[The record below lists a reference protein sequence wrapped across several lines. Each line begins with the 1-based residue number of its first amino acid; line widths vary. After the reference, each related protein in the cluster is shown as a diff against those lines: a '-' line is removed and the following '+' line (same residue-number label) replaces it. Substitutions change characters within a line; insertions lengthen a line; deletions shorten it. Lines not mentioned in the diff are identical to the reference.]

1 MIPFLW
7 TNRPESN
14 RSYHHG
20 PLCVVAWF
28 SDNMFFGKWLSRTR
42 VEYIPSYCKIK
53 LETSQLQEGVTAK
66 TATSF
71 TIRLAASC
79 GHNCTVAIVSYA
91 ALAIRL
97 SASKVR
103 GGFLTNELQA
113 GLRAGLLIKQLQ
125 LGYAC
130 YCQSHD
136 VGVSWLLC
144 HPDARAF

>member
-1 MIPFLW
+1 MCG
-7 TNRPESN
+7 
-14 RSYHHG
+14 H
-20 PLCVVAWF
+20 
-28 SDNMFFGKWLSRTR
+28 
-42 VEYIPSYCKIK
+42 CKIK

-79 GHNCTVAIVSYA
+79 GHNCTVAIVRFA

-113 GLRAGLLIKQLQ
+113 GLRAGLLICQAVSLMMSES
-125 LGYAC
+125 LGCCAIRMREP
-130 YCQSHD
+130 SS
-136 VGVSWLLC
+136 VKVT
-144 HPDARAF
+144 

>member
-1 MIPFLW
+1 MCG
-7 TNRPESN
+7 
-14 RSYHHG
+14 H
-20 PLCVVAWF
+20 
-28 SDNMFFGKWLSRTR
+28 
-42 VEYIPSYCKIK
+42 CKIK